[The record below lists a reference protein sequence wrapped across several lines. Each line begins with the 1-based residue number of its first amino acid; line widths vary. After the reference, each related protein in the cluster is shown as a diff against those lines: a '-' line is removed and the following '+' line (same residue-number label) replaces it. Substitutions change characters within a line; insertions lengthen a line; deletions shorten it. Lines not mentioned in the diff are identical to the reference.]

1 MKRFGERQMSVG
13 KLWHRLA
20 AVCLV
25 SEDRTSSY
33 TVWALAHAGDMNKV
47 VNPLNWRKYLGKLK
61 L

>member
-1 MKRFGERQMSVG
+1 MSVG